1 MDRVYMTFLSKI
13 DLQIPSMLKI
23 FRKMGFIV
31 TSTDFVKYLYDNYS
45 YLIASEPL
53 YKNYSY
59 LIASEPLYKKQFL
72 TTFDKSYPDGI
83 KNYFGIRPVIDTN
96 NMQSFIEKNATFVKE
111 NEIKL
116 GSYPTSVIKDEALIQ
131 KLSNA
136 YKENKFNDKQ
146 YHIPI
151 GDKIIECDSFTLDG
165 EDYVYI
171 KENGLYVKV
180 TPLNWLY
187 DEVSHSL
194 VCKDIIAGFSI
205 KLSHKAF
212 EKYGYNFL
220 NKYLLRDVLQDKIT
234 RLTEPVDIDNQKYL
248 DELQQIYFP
257 FNSDFEV
264 SNDGK
269 LYFHAEREYNIN
281 IDESIKRIS
290 TNMLS
295 ELTENSF
302 IINPVFNINIKG
314 DKKIVFSNAFN
325 FSSLGVN
332 AKIKNL
338 NIDGNDFKVFDR
350 FLFVDSPIENVSMH
364 CDFNIFTSLYLCGKK
379 LARNC
384 LKGSNLTI
392 NYKNEKELIAFL
404 NDIQR
409 FINLF
414 AKTVEKRNRI
424 DFTYKHVLYKPDF
437 FEQKDYDIN
446 AQTLFSKM
454 GLKSIKLVGPSINK
468 EKITNIFGD
477 ANIKYSFTDIKKDN
491 TKLPEDSKNNEK
503 KPKLSKEAEHIL
515 DLAREIL
522 SIDYIG
528 LDKESVRKN
537 VDTIVIEYNNGLS
550 KKETGL
556 SLSTNN
562 GVYTS
567 AVIKLENLR
576 DILYHNFE
584 KNMDYYD
591 ILDLIENM
599 IKKLNNEETNLDYEI
614 LKDLETLNNILKY
627 SKDEQTKNELITYLE
642 SESQSIVDYL
652 SGKKEIDYKNINE
665 FVKKFRLFLVPILT
679 RVSGN
684 VSKVDVM
691 EQIKDY
697 ALNEMNNKTEA
708 NTNNYIKL
716 IMNEIDKT
724 KKNILELDSSY
735 VFEELN
741 YSSFSAGKEI
751 IDYLNQKYMEYY
763 RVYLDL
769 MENKVNEEN
778 YENSK
783 VPLSY

>member
-13 DLQIPSMLKI
+13 DVQIPSMLNI
-23 FRKMGFIV
+23 LRKKG
-31 TSTDFVKYLYDNYS
+31 TNATPTDFVKYLYGNYS

-53 YKNYSY
+53 YEKQY
-59 LIASEPLYKKQFL
+59 LSHW
-72 TTFDKSYPDGI
+72 DKAYINGI
-83 KNYFGIRPVIDTN
+83 KEYYGIRPVINTN
-96 NMQSFIEKNATFVKE
+96 NMESFIEKNGISIKE
-111 NEIKL
+111 NEIIL
-116 GSYPTSVIKDEALIQ
+116 GSYPTTIIKDEMLIS

-136 YKENKFNDKQ
+136 YKENKFNDKK

-151 GDKIIECDSFTLDG
+151 GDKIVECDSFTLDG

-171 KENGLYVKV
+171 KENDLYVKV
-180 TPLNWLY
+180 TPLNWFY

-205 KLSHKAF
+205 EMNDRAF

-220 NKYLLRDVLQDKIT
+220 NEYLLKDVLQDKIT
-234 RLTEPVDIDNQKYL
+234 RLTEPVDLVNQKYL
-248 DELQQIYFP
+248 DELQRIYFP

-269 LYFHAEREYNIN
+269 LYFHDEREYNIN
-281 IDESIKRIS
+281 IDESIKRIA
-290 TNMLS
+290 TNMLFY
-295 ELTENSF
+295 LTENNF
-302 IINPVFNINIKG
+302 ISNPVFNINIKG
-314 DKKIVFSNAFN
+314 DKKIVFADAFN

-338 NIDGNDFKVFDR
+338 NIDGNDFKVLEK
-350 FLFVDSPIENVSMH
+350 FLLVDSPIENVSMH
-364 CDFNIFTSLYLCGKK
+364 CDFNIFASLYLCGKK

-404 NDIQR
+404 HDTQR

-414 AKTVEKRNRI
+414 AKAVEKRNGI
-424 DFTYKHVLYKPDF
+424 DFTYKHILYKPYF
-437 FEQKDYDIN
+437 FEQKDYNIN
-446 AQTLFSKM
+446 TQTLFSKI
-454 GLKSIKLVGPSINK
+454 GLKSINLVGPSINK
-468 EKITNIFGD
+468 EKITNILGD
-477 ANIKYSFTDIKKDN
+477 ANIKYSFTDIKEDN
-491 TKLPEDSKNNEK
+491 TKLFEDSKTNEE

-537 VDTIVIEYNNGLS
+537 VDTIVIEYNNGLC

-591 ILDLIENM
+591 ILDLISNM
-599 IKKLNNEETNLDYEI
+599 IKKLNNEEVKIDYEI
-614 LKDLETLNNILKY
+614 LNDLDTLNNILMY
-627 SKDEQTKNELITYLE
+627 SKDEQTKEEIITYLE
-642 SESQSIVDYL
+642 NEEQSIINYL
-652 SGKKEIDYKNINE
+652 SNKSDIGYKNINE
-665 FVKKFRLFLVPILT
+665 FIKKIRLFLVPILT
-679 RVSGN
+679 KVSGN
-684 VSKVDVM
+684 VSKIDVM
-691 EQIKDY
+691 EQIQDY
-697 ALNEMNNKTEA
+697 ALSEMNNKIEK
-708 NTNNYIKL
+708 NSNGYIKL
-716 IMNEIDKT
+716 ILSEIDKI
-724 KKNILELDSSY
+724 KKDILSLDSNY
-735 VFEELN
+735 TFEELD
-741 YSSFSAGKEI
+741 YFSFKNGKEI
-751 IDYLNQKYMEYY
+751 IDYLNQKYIEYY

>member
-13 DLQIPSMLKI
+13 DVQTPSMLNI
-23 FRKMGFIV
+23 LRKKGLIA
-31 TSTDFVKYLYDNYS
+31 TPTDFVKYLYG
-45 YLIASEPL
+45 
-53 YKNYSY
+53 NYSY

-72 TTFDKSYPDGI
+72 TTFDKSYLDGI

-96 NMQSFIEKNATFVKE
+96 NMKSFIEKNATFING

-136 YKENKFNDKQ
+136 YKENKLNNKK

-180 TPLNWLY
+180 TPLNWFY

-205 KLSHKAF
+205 EMNDRTF

-220 NKYLLRDVLQDKIT
+220 NEYLLRDVLQDKII
-234 RLTEPVDIDNQKYL
+234 RITEPVDLVNQKYL

-269 LYFHAEREYNIN
+269 LYFHDEREYNIN
-281 IDESIKRIS
+281 IDESIQRIA

-302 IINPVFNINIKG
+302 ITNPVFNINIKG
-314 DKKIVFSNAFN
+314 DKKIVFADAFN

-338 NIDGNDFKVFDR
+338 NIDGNNFKVLDR
-350 FLFVDSPIENVSMH
+350 FLFVDSPIENVSMR
-364 CDFNIFTSLYLCGKK
+364 CDLNIFTSLYLCGKH

-414 AKTVEKRNRI
+414 AKTVEKRNGI
-424 DFTYKHVLYKPDF
+424 DFTYKHTLYKYDKYK
-437 FEQKDYDIN
+437 ENDYDL
-446 AQTLFSKM
+446 TSKFLISKI
-454 GLKSIKLVGPSINK
+454 GLKNIKLVGPSINK
-468 EKITNIFGD
+468 ERIANILGD
-477 ANIKYSFTDIKKDN
+477 ANIKYSFTDIKEDN
-491 TKLPEDSKNNEK
+491 TKLLEDPKNNEE

-537 VDTIVIEYNNGLS
+537 VDTIVIEYNNGLC

-576 DILYHNFE
+576 DTLYHNFE
-584 KNMDYYD
+584 KNMGYYD
-591 ILDLIENM
+591 ILDLISNM
-599 IKKLNNEETNLDYEI
+599 IKKLNNEEVKIDYEI
-614 LKDLETLNNILKY
+614 LNDLDTLNTILKY
-627 SKDEQTKNELITYLE
+627 SKDEQTKEEIIAYLE
-642 SESQSIVDYL
+642 NEKQSIIDYL
-652 SGKKEIDYKNINE
+652 SNKSDIGYKNINE
-665 FVKKFRLFLVPILT
+665 FIKKIRLFLVPILT
-679 RVSGN
+679 KVSGN
-684 VSKVDVM
+684 VSKIDVI

-697 ALNEMNNKTEA
+697 ALSEMNNKIE
-708 NTNNYIKL
+708 NNSDGYINL
-716 IMNEIDKT
+716 ILCEIDKI
-724 KKNILELDSSY
+724 KKGILSLDSNY
-735 VFEELN
+735 TFEDLD
-741 YSSFSAGKEI
+741 YFSFKNGKEI
-751 IDYLNQKYMEYY
+751 IDYLNQKYIEYY

-769 MENKVNEEN
+769 MEDKVNEEN

>member
-1 MDRVYMTFLSKI
+1 MGRVYMTFLSKI
-13 DLQIPSMLKI
+13 DVQTPSMLNI
-23 FRKMGFIV
+23 LRKKG
-31 TSTDFVKYLYDNYS
+31 TNATPTDFVKYLYGNYS

-53 YKNYSY
+53 YEKQY
-59 LIASEPLYKKQFL
+59 LSHW
-72 TTFDKSYPDGI
+72 DKAYINGI
-83 KNYFGIRPVIDTN
+83 KEYYGIRPVINTN
-96 NMQSFIEKNATFVKE
+96 NMESFIEKNGISIKE
-111 NEIKL
+111 NEIIL
-116 GSYPTSVIKDEALIQ
+116 GSYPTTIIKDEMLIS

-136 YKENKFNDKQ
+136 YKENKFNDKK

-180 TPLNWLY
+180 TPLNWFY

-205 KLSHKAF
+205 EMNDRSF

-220 NKYLLRDVLQDKIT
+220 NEYLLKDVLQDKIT
-234 RLTEPVDIDNQKYL
+234 RLTEPVDLVNQKYL
-248 DELQQIYFP
+248 DELQRIYFP
-257 FNSDFEV
+257 FDSNFEV

-269 LYFHAEREYNIN
+269 LYFHDEREYNIN
-281 IDESIKRIS
+281 IDESIKRIA
-290 TNMLS
+290 TNMLFY
-295 ELTENSF
+295 LTKNNF
-302 IINPVFNINIKG
+302 ISNPVFNINIKG
-314 DKKIVFSNAFN
+314 DKKIVFADAFN

-338 NIDGNDFKVFDR
+338 NIDGNDFKVLEK
-350 FLFVDSPIENVSMH
+350 FLLVDSPIENVSMH
-364 CDFNIFTSLYLCGKK
+364 CDFNIFASLYLCGKK

-392 NYKNEKELIAFL
+392 NYQNEKELIAFL

-414 AKTVEKRNRI
+414 AKAVEKRNGI
-424 DFTYKHVLYKPDF
+424 DFTYKHILYKPYF
-437 FEQKDYDIN
+437 FEQKDYNIN
-446 AQTLFSKM
+446 TQTLFSKI
-454 GLKSIKLVGPSINK
+454 GLKSINLVGPSINK
-468 EKITNIFGD
+468 EKITNIFGN
-477 ANIKYSFTDIKKDN
+477 ANIKYSFTDIKEDN
-491 TKLPEDSKNNEK
+491 TKLFEDSKTNEE

-537 VDTIVIEYNNGLS
+537 VDTIVIEYNNGLC

-556 SLSTNN
+556 SLSTNS

-591 ILDLIENM
+591 ILDLISNM
-599 IKKLNNEETNLDYEI
+599 IKKLNNEEVKIDYEI
-614 LKDLETLNNILKY
+614 LNDLDTLNTILKY
-627 SKDEQTKNELITYLE
+627 SKDEQTKEEIITYLE
-642 SESQSIVDYL
+642 NEKQSIIDYL
-652 SGKKEIDYKNINE
+652 SNKSDIGYKNANE
-665 FVKKFRLFLVPILT
+665 FIKKFRLFLVPILT
-679 RVSGN
+679 KVSGN
-684 VSKVDVM
+684 VSKIDVM
-691 EQIKDY
+691 EQIQDY
-697 ALNEMNNKTEA
+697 ALSEMNNKIEK
-708 NTNNYIKL
+708 NSNGYIKL
-716 IMNEIDKT
+716 ILSEIDKI
-724 KKNILELDSSY
+724 KKDILSLDSNY
-735 VFEELN
+735 TFEDLD
-741 YSSFSAGKEI
+741 YFSFKNGKEI
-751 IDYLNQKYMEYY
+751 FDYLNQKYIEYY

-769 MENKVNEEN
+769 MEDKVNEEN

>member
-13 DLQIPSMLKI
+13 DVQIPSMLNI
-23 FRKMGFIV
+23 LRKKG
-31 TSTDFVKYLYDNYS
+31 TNATPTDFVKYLYGNYS

-53 YKNYSY
+53 YEKQY
-59 LIASEPLYKKQFL
+59 LSHW
-72 TTFDKSYPDGI
+72 DKAYINGI
-83 KNYFGIRPVIDTN
+83 KEYYGIRPVINTN
-96 NMQSFIEKNATFVKE
+96 NMESFIEKNGISIKE
-111 NEIKL
+111 NEIIL
-116 GSYPTSVIKDEALIQ
+116 GSYPTTIIKDEMLIS

-136 YKENKFNDKQ
+136 YKENKFNDKK

-187 DEVSHSL
+187 DKVSHCL

-205 KLSHKAF
+205 EMNDRSF

-220 NKYLLRDVLQDKIT
+220 NEYLLKDVLQDKIT
-234 RLTEPVDIDNQKYL
+234 RLTEPVDLVNQKYL
-248 DELQQIYFP
+248 DELQRIYFP

-269 LYFHAEREYNIN
+269 LYFHDEREYNIN
-281 IDESIKRIS
+281 IDESIKRIA

-302 IINPVFNINIKG
+302 ITNPVFNINIKG
-314 DKKIVFSNAFN
+314 DEKIVFADAFN

-338 NIDGNDFKVFDR
+338 NIDGNNFKVLDR
-350 FLFVDSPIENVSMH
+350 FLFVGSPIENVSMQ
-364 CDFNIFTSLYLCGKK
+364 CDLDIFTSLYLCGKH

-404 NDIQR
+404 HDIQR

-414 AKTVEKRNRI
+414 AKAVEKRNGI
-424 DFTYKHVLYKPDF
+424 DFTYKHILYKPYF

-446 AQTLFSKM
+446 AQTLFSKI

-468 EKITNIFGD
+468 EKITNIFGN
-477 ANIKYSFTDIKKDN
+477 ANIKYSFTDIKEDN
-491 TKLPEDSKNNEK
+491 TKLFEDSKTNEE

-537 VDTIVIEYNNGLS
+537 VDTIVIEYNNGLC

-576 DILYHNFE
+576 DTLYHNFE

-591 ILDLIENM
+591 ILDLISNM
-599 IKKLNNEETNLDYEI
+599 IKKLNNEEVKIDYEI
-614 LKDLETLNNILKY
+614 LNDLDTLNTILKY
-627 SKDEQTKNELITYLE
+627 SKDEQTKEEIITYLE
-642 SESQSIVDYL
+642 NEKQSIIDYL
-652 SGKKEIDYKNINE
+652 SNKSDIDYKNINE
-665 FVKKFRLFLVPILT
+665 FIKKIRLFLVPILT
-679 RVSGN
+679 KVSGN
-684 VSKVDVM
+684 VSKIDVM
-691 EQIKDY
+691 EQIQDY
-697 ALNEMNNKTEA
+697 ALSEMNNKIEK
-708 NTNNYIKL
+708 NSNGYIKL
-716 IMNEIDKT
+716 ILSEIDKI
-724 KKNILELDSSY
+724 KKDILSLDSNY
-735 VFEELN
+735 TFEELD
-741 YSSFSAGKEI
+741 YFSFKNGKEI
-751 IDYLNQKYMEYY
+751 IDYLNQKYIEYY

>member
-1 MDRVYMTFLSKI
+1 MNRVYMTFLSKI
-13 DLQIPSMLKI
+13 DINIPSMLNI
-23 FRKMGFIV
+23 LRKKGLIA
-31 TSTDFVKYLYDNYS
+31 TPTDFVKYLYG
-45 YLIASEPL
+45 
-53 YKNYSY
+53 NYSY

-96 NMQSFIEKNATFVKE
+96 NMENFIEKNAISIKE

-136 YKENKFNDKQ
+136 YKENKLNDKK

-151 GDKIIECDSFTLDG
+151 GDEIIECNSITLDG

-180 TPLNWLY
+180 TPLNWFY

-194 VCKDIIAGFSI
+194 VCKDIIVGFSI
-205 KLSHKAF
+205 EMNDRSF

-220 NKYLLRDVLQDKIT
+220 NEYLLRDVLQDKIT
-234 RLTEPVDIDNQKYL
+234 RLTDPVDLVNQKNL
-248 DELQQIYFP
+248 DELQRIYFP
-257 FNSDFEV
+257 FDSNFEV

-269 LYFHAEREYNIN
+269 LYFHDEREYNIN
-281 IDESIKRIS
+281 IDESIKKIA

-302 IINPVFNINIKG
+302 ITNPVFNINIKG
-314 DKKIVFSNAFN
+314 DEKIVFADAFN

-338 NIDGNDFKVFDR
+338 NIDGNNFNVLDR

-364 CDFNIFTSLYLCGKK
+364 CDLNIFTSLYLCGKK

-384 LKGSNLTI
+384 LKGSKLTI

-404 NDIQR
+404 HDIQR

-414 AKTVEKRNRI
+414 AKAVEKRKKI
-424 DFTYKHVLYKPDF
+424 DFIYKHTLYRYDKYK
-437 FEQKDYDIN
+437 ENDYDLTSQFLI
-446 AQTLFSKM
+446 SKI
-454 GLKSIKLVGPSINK
+454 GLKNIKLVGPKINK
-468 EKITNIFGD
+468 EKITNILGD
-477 ANIKYSFTDIKKDN
+477 ANIKYSFTDIKEDN
-491 TKLPEDSKNNEK
+491 TKLLEDSKTNEE

-567 AVIKLENLR
+567 AIIKLENLR
-576 DILYHNFE
+576 DTLYHNFE

-591 ILDLIENM
+591 ILDLISNM
-599 IKKLNNEETNLDYEI
+599 IKKFNDEEVKIEYEI
-614 LKDLETLNNILKY
+614 LNDLDTLNTILKY
-627 SKDEQTKNELITYLE
+627 SKDEKTKIEIITYLE
-642 SESQSIVDYL
+642 NEKQSIIDYL
-652 SGKKEIDYKNINE
+652 SNKKEINYKSVNDFI
-665 FVKKFRLFLVPILT
+665 KKFRMFLVPILT
-679 RVSGN
+679 KVSGN
-684 VSKVDVM
+684 VSKIDVM

-697 ALNEMNNKTEA
+697 ALNEMNSKIEKNS
-708 NTNNYIKL
+708 NGYIKL
-716 IMNEIDKT
+716 ILSEIAKIKKDILKIDNNYTFEDLDYSTFKT
-724 KKNILELDSSY
+724 
-735 VFEELN
+735 
-741 YSSFSAGKEI
+741 GKEI

-763 RVYLDL
+763 RVYLEL
-769 MENKVNEEN
+769 VENKVNEEN

>member
-13 DLQIPSMLKI
+13 DVQIPSMLNI
-23 FRKMGFIV
+23 LRKKG
-31 TSTDFVKYLYDNYS
+31 TNATPTDFVKYLYGNYS

-53 YKNYSY
+53 YEKQY
-59 LIASEPLYKKQFL
+59 LSHW
-72 TTFDKSYPDGI
+72 DKAYINGI
-83 KNYFGIRPVIDTN
+83 KEYYGIRPVINTN
-96 NMQSFIEKNATFVKE
+96 NMESFIEKNGISIKE
-111 NEIKL
+111 NEIIL
-116 GSYPTSVIKDEALIQ
+116 GSYPTTIIKDEMLIS

-136 YKENKFNDKQ
+136 YKENKFNDKK

-151 GDKIIECDSFTLDG
+151 GDEIIECNSITLDG

-180 TPLNWLY
+180 TPLNWFY

-205 KLSHKAF
+205 EMNDRSF

-220 NKYLLRDVLQDKIT
+220 NEYLLKDVLQDKIT
-234 RLTEPVDIDNQKYL
+234 RLTEPVDLVNQKYL
-248 DELQQIYFP
+248 DELQRIYFP
-257 FNSDFEV
+257 FDSNFEV

-269 LYFHAEREYNIN
+269 LYFHDEREYNIN
-281 IDESIKRIS
+281 IDESIKRIA

-302 IINPVFNINIKG
+302 ITNPVFNINIKG
-314 DKKIVFSNAFN
+314 DKKIVFADAFN

-338 NIDGNDFKVFDR
+338 NIDGNDFKVLEK
-350 FLFVDSPIENVSMH
+350 FLLVDSPIENVSMH
-364 CDFNIFTSLYLCGKK
+364 CDFNIFASLYLCGKK

-404 NDIQR
+404 HDTQR

-414 AKTVEKRNRI
+414 AKAVEKRNGI
-424 DFTYKHVLYKPDF
+424 DFTYKHILYKPYF
-437 FEQKDYDIN
+437 FEQKDYNIN
-446 AQTLFSKM
+446 TQTLFSKI
-454 GLKSIKLVGPSINK
+454 GLKSINLVGPSINK
-468 EKITNIFGD
+468 EKITNILGD
-477 ANIKYSFTDIKKDN
+477 ANIKYSFTDIKEDN
-491 TKLPEDSKNNEK
+491 TKLFEDSKTNEE

-591 ILDLIENM
+591 ILDLISNM
-599 IKKLNNEETNLDYEI
+599 IKKLNNEEVKIDYEI
-614 LKDLETLNNILKY
+614 LNDLDTLNNILMY
-627 SKDEQTKNELITYLE
+627 SKDEQTKEEVITYLE
-642 SESQSIVDYL
+642 NEKQSIIDYL
-652 SGKKEIDYKNINE
+652 SNKSDIGYKNINE
-665 FVKKFRLFLVPILT
+665 FIKKIRLFLVPILT
-679 RVSGN
+679 KVSGN
-684 VSKVDVM
+684 VSKIDVM

-697 ALNEMNNKTEA
+697 ALNEMNNKIEK
-708 NTNNYIKL
+708 NSNGYINL
-716 IMNEIDKT
+716 ILSEIDKI
-724 KKNILELDSSY
+724 KKDILSLDSNY
-735 VFEELN
+735 TFEELD
-741 YSSFSAGKEI
+741 YFSFKNGKEI
-751 IDYLNQKYMEYY
+751 IDYLNQKYIEYY

-769 MENKVNEEN
+769 MEDKVNEEN

>member
-1 MDRVYMTFLSKI
+1 MGRVYMTFLSKI
-13 DLQIPSMLKI
+13 DVQTPSMLNI
-23 FRKMGFIV
+23 LRKKGLIA
-31 TSTDFVKYLYDNYS
+31 TPTDFVKYLYG
-45 YLIASEPL
+45 
-53 YKNYSY
+53 NYSY

-83 KNYFGIRPVIDTN
+83 KNYFGIRPLIDTN
-96 NMQSFIEKNATFVKE
+96 NMQSFIEKNAISIKE

-136 YKENKFNDKQ
+136 YKENKLNDKK

-151 GDKIIECDSFTLDG
+151 GDEIIECNSITLDG

-180 TPLNWLY
+180 TPLNWFY

-205 KLSHKAF
+205 EMNDRSF

-220 NKYLLRDVLQDKIT
+220 NEYLLRDVLQDKIT
-234 RLTEPVDIDNQKYL
+234 RLTEPVDIANQKYL
-248 DELQQIYFP
+248 DELQRIYFP
-257 FNSDFEV
+257 FDSNFEV

-269 LYFHAEREYNIN
+269 LYFHDEREYNIN
-281 IDESIKRIS
+281 IDESIKKIA

-314 DKKIVFSNAFN
+314 DEKIVFADAFN

-338 NIDGNDFKVFDR
+338 NIDGNNFKVLDR
-350 FLFVDSPIENVSMH
+350 FLFVGSPIENVSMQ
-364 CDFNIFTSLYLCGKK
+364 CDLDIFTSLYLCGKY

-384 LKGSNLTI
+384 LKSSNLTI
-392 NYKNEKELIAFL
+392 NYQNERELIAFL

-414 AKTVEKRNRI
+414 AKAVEKRNGI
-424 DFTYKHVLYKPDF
+424 DFTYKHILYKPYF

-454 GLKSIKLVGPSINK
+454 GLKSINLVGPSINK
-468 EKITNIFGD
+468 ERITNILGD
-477 ANIKYSFTDIKKDN
+477 ANIKYNFTDVKDD
-491 TKLPEDSKNNEK
+491 TKQIEESKNNEE

-515 DLAREIL
+515 DLAREII

-528 LDKESVRKN
+528 LDKENVRKN

-576 DILYHNFE
+576 DTLYHNFE

-591 ILDLIENM
+591 ILDLISNM
-599 IKKLNNEETNLDYEI
+599 IKKLNGEEVKIDYEI
-614 LKDLETLNNILKY
+614 LNDLDTLNTILKY
-627 SKDEQTKNELITYLE
+627 SKDEQTKEEIITYLE
-642 SESQSIVDYL
+642 NERQFITAYL
-652 SGKKEIDYKNINE
+652 SGKAEIEYKNIDE
-665 FVKKFRLFLVPILT
+665 FVKKFRLFLVPILA
-679 RVSGN
+679 RVSGD
-684 VSKVDVM
+684 VSKIDVM

-697 ALNEMNNKTEA
+697 AIEEMNNKTSE
-708 NTNNYIKL
+708 NTNSYIKIIL
-716 IMNEIDKT
+716 SEIDIT
-724 KKNILELDSSY
+724 KHLILELDSNY
-735 VFEELN
+735 TFEELD
-741 YSSFSAGKEI
+741 YSSFKTGKEI
-751 IDYLNQKYMEYY
+751 IDYLDKKYMEYY
-763 RVYLDL
+763 KIYLNL

-783 VPLSY
+783 VHLNI

>member
-13 DLQIPSMLKI
+13 DVQIPSMLNI
-23 FRKMGFIV
+23 LRKKG
-31 TSTDFVKYLYDNYS
+31 TNATPTDFVKYLYCNYS
-45 YLIASEPL
+45 DLIASEPL
-53 YKNYSY
+53 YEKQY
-59 LIASEPLYKKQFL
+59 LSHW
-72 TTFDKSYPDGI
+72 DKAYINGI
-83 KNYFGIRPVIDTN
+83 KEYYGIRPVINTN
-96 NMQSFIEKNATFVKE
+96 NMESFIEKNGISIKE
-111 NEIKL
+111 NEIIL
-116 GSYPTSVIKDEALIQ
+116 GSYPTTIIKDEMLIS

-136 YKENKFNDKQ
+136 YKENKFNDKK

-151 GDKIIECDSFTLDG
+151 GDKIIECNSFTLDG

-187 DEVSHSL
+187 DKVSHCL

-205 KLSHKAF
+205 EMNDRSF

-220 NKYLLRDVLQDKIT
+220 NEYLLKDVLQDKIT
-234 RLTEPVDIDNQKYL
+234 RLTEPVDLVNQKYL
-248 DELQQIYFP
+248 DELQRIYFP

-269 LYFHAEREYNIN
+269 LYFHDEREYNIN
-281 IDESIKRIS
+281 IDESIKRIA
-290 TNMLS
+290 TNMLFY
-295 ELTENSF
+295 LTKNNF
-302 IINPVFNINIKG
+302 ISNPVFNINIKG
-314 DKKIVFSNAFN
+314 DKKIVFADAFN

-338 NIDGNDFKVFDR
+338 NIDGNDFKVLEK
-350 FLFVDSPIENVSMH
+350 FLLVDSPIENVSMH
-364 CDFNIFTSLYLCGKK
+364 CDFNIFASLYLCGKK

-392 NYKNEKELIAFL
+392 NYQNEKELIAFL

-414 AKTVEKRNRI
+414 AKAVEKRNGI
-424 DFTYKHVLYKPDF
+424 DFTYKHILYKPYF
-437 FEQKDYDIN
+437 FEQKDYNIN
-446 AQTLFSKM
+446 TQTLFSKM
-454 GLKSIKLVGPSINK
+454 GLKSINLVGPKINK
-468 EKITNIFGD
+468 EKITNILGD
-477 ANIKYSFTDIKKDN
+477 ANIKYSFTDIKEDN
-491 TKLPEDSKNNEK
+491 TKLLEDSKNNEE

-537 VDTIVIEYNNGLS
+537 VDTIVIEYNNGLC

-562 GVYTS
+562 GVYTN

-576 DILYHNFE
+576 DTLYHNFE

-591 ILDLIENM
+591 ILDLISNM
-599 IKKLNNEETNLDYEI
+599 IKKLNNQEVKIDYEI
-614 LKDLETLNNILKY
+614 LNDLDTLNTILKY
-627 SKDEQTKNELITYLE
+627 SKDEQTKEEIITYLE
-642 SESQSIVDYL
+642 NEKQSITNYLSNKNDVDYK
-652 SGKKEIDYKNINE
+652 SVNDFI
-665 FVKKFRLFLVPILT
+665 KKFRMFLVPILT
-679 RVSGN
+679 KVSGN
-684 VSKVDVM
+684 VSKIDVI

-697 ALNEMNNKTEA
+697 ALNEMNNKIEK
-708 NTNNYIKL
+708 NSDGYIKL
-716 IMNEIDKT
+716 ILSEIDKI
-724 KKNILELDSSY
+724 KKDILSFDSNYTFEDLDY
-735 VFEELN
+735 F
-741 YSSFSAGKEI
+741 SFKNGKEI
-751 IDYLNQKYMEYY
+751 IDYLNQKYIEYY

-769 MENKVNEEN
+769 MEDKVNEEN

>member
-1 MDRVYMTFLSKI
+1 MNRVYMTFLSKI
-13 DLQIPSMLKI
+13 DVHIPSMLNI
-23 FRKMGFIV
+23 LRKKGLIA
-31 TSTDFVKYLYDNYS
+31 TPTDFVKYLYCNHS

-53 YKNYSY
+53 YEKQYLSY
-59 LIASEPLYKKQFL
+59 W
-72 TTFDKSYPDGI
+72 DKAYVNGI

-96 NMQSFIEKNATFVKE
+96 NMESFIEKNSISING

-116 GSYPTSVIKDEALIQ
+116 GSYPTTIIRDEMLIS

-136 YKENKFNDKQ
+136 YKENKLNDKK

-151 GDKIIECDSFTLDG
+151 GDKIIECDSITLDG

-187 DEVSHSL
+187 DKVSHCL
-194 VCKDIIAGFSI
+194 VCKDIIAGFFI
-205 KLSHKAF
+205 EMNHRTF

-220 NKYLLRDVLQDKIT
+220 NEYLLKDILQYKIT
-234 RLTEPVDIDNQKYL
+234 RLTEPVDLVNQKYL
-248 DELQQIYFP
+248 DELQQINFP

-269 LYFHAEREYNIN
+269 LYFHDEREYNIN
-281 IDESIKRIS
+281 IDESIKRIA
-290 TNMLS
+290 TNMLFY
-295 ELTENSF
+295 LTKNNF
-302 IINPVFNINIKG
+302 ISNPVLNINIKG
-314 DKKIVFSNAFN
+314 DKKIVFADAFN
-325 FSSLGVN
+325 FSSFGIN

-338 NIDGNDFKVFDR
+338 NIDGNDFKVLEK
-350 FLFVDSPIENVSMH
+350 FLLVDSPIENVSMH
-364 CDFNIFTSLYLCGKK
+364 CDFNIFTSLYLCGKH

-404 NDIQR
+404 HDIQR

-414 AKTVEKRNRI
+414 AKAVEKRKKI
-424 DFTYKHVLYKPDF
+424 DFTYKHTLYRYDKYK
-437 FEQKDYDIN
+437 ENDYDLTSQFII
-446 AQTLFSKM
+446 SKI

-468 EKITNIFGD
+468 EKITNILGD
-477 ANIKYSFTDIKKDN
+477 ANIKYSFTDIKEDN
-491 TKLPEDSKNNEK
+491 SKLLEDSKTNEE

-562 GVYTS
+562 GVYTN
-567 AVIKLENLR
+567 AIIKLENLR
-576 DILYHNFE
+576 DTLYHNFE

-591 ILDLIENM
+591 ILDLISNM
-599 IKKLNNEETNLDYEI
+599 IKKLNDEEVKIEYEI
-614 LKDLETLNNILKY
+614 LNDLETLNAILKY
-627 SKDEQTKNELITYLE
+627 SNDEQTKIEIITYLE
-642 SESQSIVDYL
+642 NEKQSIIDYL
-652 SGKKEIDYKNINE
+652 SNKKEIDYKSVNE
-665 FVKKFRLFLVPILT
+665 FIKKFRMFLVPILT
-679 RVSGN
+679 KVSGN
-684 VSKVDVM
+684 VSKIDVM

-697 ALNEMNNKTEA
+697 ALNEMNSKIQENSDG
-708 NTNNYIKL
+708 YIKL
-716 IMNEIDKT
+716 ILSEIDKI
-724 KKNILELDSSY
+724 KKDILSIDSNYTFEDLD
-735 VFEELN
+735 
-741 YSSFSAGKEI
+741 YSSFKTGKEI
-751 IDYLNQKYMEYY
+751 IDYLDKKYMEYY
-763 RVYLDL
+763 RVYLEL

-778 YENSK
+778 YESSK

>member
-1 MDRVYMTFLSKI
+1 MGRVYMTFLSKI
-13 DLQIPSMLKI
+13 DVQTPSMLNI
-23 FRKMGFIV
+23 LRKKGLIA
-31 TSTDFVKYLYDNYS
+31 TPTDFVKYLYGNYS
-45 YLIASEPL
+45 YLIA
-53 YKNYSY
+53 N
-59 LIASEPLYKKQFL
+59 EPLYKKQFL

-83 KNYFGIRPVIDTN
+83 KNYFGIRPLIDTN
-96 NMQSFIEKNATFVKE
+96 NMQSFVEKNAISIKE

-116 GSYPTSVIKDEALIQ
+116 GSYPTTIIRDDMLIL

-136 YKENKFNDKQ
+136 YKENKFNNKK

-180 TPLNWLY
+180 TPLNWFN

-205 KLSHKAF
+205 KLSHQAF

-220 NKYLLRDVLQDKIT
+220 NEYLLRDVLQDKII
-234 RLTEPVDIDNQKYL
+234 RITEPVDLVNQKYL

-257 FNSDFEV
+257 FKSDFEV
-264 SNDGK
+264 SNEGK
-269 LYFHAEREYNIN
+269 LYFHDEREYNIN
-281 IDESIKRIS
+281 IDESIKRLA

-302 IINPVFNINIKG
+302 ITNPVFNINIKG
-314 DKKIVFSNAFN
+314 DKKTVFANAFN

-338 NIDGNDFKVFDR
+338 NIDGNNFKVLDR
-350 FLFVDSPIENVSMH
+350 FLFVGSPIENVSMQ
-364 CDFNIFTSLYLCGKK
+364 CDFNIFTSLYLCGKH

-414 AKTVEKRNRI
+414 AKAVEKRNGI
-424 DFTYKHVLYKPDF
+424 DFTYKHVLYKPYF

-446 AQTLFSKM
+446 AQTLFSRI
-454 GLKSIKLVGPSINK
+454 GLKSIKLVGQSINK
-468 EKITNIFGD
+468 EKITNILGY
-477 ANIKYSFTDIKKDN
+477 ANIKYSFTDIK
-491 TKLPEDSKNNEK
+491 EDTEKQIEESKNIGE

-515 DLAREIL
+515 DLAREII

-537 VDTIVIEYNNGLS
+537 VDTIVIEYNNGLC

-576 DILYHNFE
+576 DTLYHNFE

-591 ILDLIENM
+591 ILDLISNM
-599 IKKLNNEETNLDYEI
+599 IKKLNGEEVKIDYEI
-614 LKDLETLNNILKY
+614 LNDLDTLNTILKY
-627 SKDEQTKNELITYLE
+627 SKDEQTKEEIITYLE
-642 SESQSIVDYL
+642 NEKQSIIDYL
-652 SGKKEIDYKNINE
+652 SNKSDIDYKNTNE
-665 FVKKFRLFLVPILT
+665 FIKKIRLFLVPILT
-679 RVSGN
+679 KVSGN
-684 VSKVDVM
+684 VSKIDVI

-697 ALNEMNNKTEA
+697 ALSEMNNKIEK
-708 NTNNYIKL
+708 NSDGYIKL
-716 IMNEIDKT
+716 ILSEIDKI
-724 KKNILELDSSY
+724 KKDILSLDSNY
-735 VFEELN
+735 TFEDLD
-741 YSSFSAGKEI
+741 YFSFKNGKEI

-763 RVYLDL
+763 RAYLDL
-769 MENKVNEEN
+769 MEDKVNEEN

-783 VPLSY
+783 VPLGY

>member
-13 DLQIPSMLKI
+13 DVQIPSMLNI
-23 FRKMGFIV
+23 LRKKG
-31 TSTDFVKYLYDNYS
+31 TNATPTDFVKYLYGNYS
-45 YLIASEPL
+45 DLIASEPL
-53 YKNYSY
+53 YEKQY
-59 LIASEPLYKKQFL
+59 LSHW
-72 TTFDKSYPDGI
+72 DKAYINGI
-83 KNYFGIRPVIDTN
+83 KEYYGIRPVINTN
-96 NMQSFIEKNATFVKE
+96 NMESFIEKNGISIKE
-111 NEIKL
+111 NEIIL
-116 GSYPTSVIKDEALIQ
+116 GSYPTTIIKDEMLIS

-136 YKENKFNDKQ
+136 CKENKFNDKK

-151 GDKIIECDSFTLDG
+151 GDKIIECNSFTLDG

-171 KENGLYVKV
+171 KENGLYVEV

-205 KLSHKAF
+205 EMNDRAF

-220 NKYLLRDVLQDKIT
+220 NEYLLKDVLQDKIT
-234 RLTEPVDIDNQKYL
+234 RLTEPVNLVNQKYL
-248 DELQQIYFP
+248 DELQRIYFP

-269 LYFHAEREYNIN
+269 LYFHDEREYNIN
-281 IDESIKRIS
+281 IDESIKRIA
-290 TNMLS
+290 TNMLFY
-295 ELTENSF
+295 LTKNNF
-302 IINPVFNINIKG
+302 ISNPVFNINIKG
-314 DKKIVFSNAFN
+314 DKKIVFADAFN

-338 NIDGNDFKVFDR
+338 NIDGNNFNVLDR
-350 FLFVDSPIENVSMH
+350 FLFVDSPIENVSMQ
-364 CDFNIFTSLYLCGKK
+364 CDLNIFTSLYLCGKH

-392 NYKNEKELIAFL
+392 NYKNAKELITFL

-414 AKTVEKRNRI
+414 AKAVEKRNGI
-424 DFTYKHVLYKPDF
+424 DFTYKHVLYKPYF

-446 AQTLFSKM
+446 AQTLFSKI

-468 EKITNIFGD
+468 EKITNIFGN
-477 ANIKYSFTDIKKDN
+477 ANIKYSFTDIKEDN
-491 TKLPEDSKNNEK
+491 TKLFEDSKNNEE

-528 LDKESVRKN
+528 LDKESVRKK
-537 VDTIVIEYNNGLS
+537 VDTIVIEYNNGLC

-576 DILYHNFE
+576 DTLYHNFE
-584 KNMDYYD
+584 KNIDYYD
-591 ILDLIENM
+591 ILDLISNM
-599 IKKLNNEETNLDYEI
+599 IKKLNGEEVKIDYEI
-614 LKDLETLNNILKY
+614 LNDLDTLNTILKY
-627 SKDEQTKNELITYLE
+627 SKDEQTKEEIITYLE
-642 SESQSIVDYL
+642 NEKQSIIDYL
-652 SGKKEIDYKNINE
+652 SNKSDIEYKNTNE
-665 FVKKFRLFLVPILT
+665 FIKKIRLFLVPILT
-679 RVSGN
+679 KVSGN
-684 VSKVDVM
+684 VSKIDVM
-691 EQIKDY
+691 EQIQDY
-697 ALNEMNNKTEA
+697 ALSEMNNKIEK
-708 NTNNYIKL
+708 NSNGYIKL
-716 IMNEIDKT
+716 ILSEIDKI
-724 KKNILELDSSY
+724 KKDILSLDSNY
-735 VFEELN
+735 TFEDLD
-741 YSSFSAGKEI
+741 YFSFKNGKEI
-751 IDYLNQKYMEYY
+751 IDYLNQKYIEYY

-769 MENKVNEEN
+769 MEDKVNEEN

>member
-13 DLQIPSMLKI
+13 DVQIPSMLNI
-23 FRKMGFIV
+23 LRKKG
-31 TSTDFVKYLYDNYS
+31 TNATPTDFVKYLYGNYS

-53 YKNYSY
+53 YEKQY
-59 LIASEPLYKKQFL
+59 LSHW
-72 TTFDKSYPDGI
+72 DKAYINGI
-83 KNYFGIRPVIDTN
+83 KEYYGIRPVINTN
-96 NMQSFIEKNATFVKE
+96 NMESFIEKNGISIKE
-111 NEIKL
+111 NEIIL
-116 GSYPTSVIKDEALIQ
+116 GSYPTTIIKDEMLIS

-136 YKENKFNDKQ
+136 YKENKFNDKK

-187 DEVSHSL
+187 DKVSHCL

-205 KLSHKAF
+205 EMNDRAF

-220 NKYLLRDVLQDKIT
+220 NEYLLKDVLQDKIT
-234 RLTEPVDIDNQKYL
+234 RLTEPVDLVNQKYL
-248 DELQQIYFP
+248 DELQRIYFP
-257 FNSDFEV
+257 FDSNFEV

-269 LYFHAEREYNIN
+269 LYFHDEREYNIN
-281 IDESIKRIS
+281 IDESIKRIA

-302 IINPVFNINIKG
+302 ITNPVFNINIKG
-314 DKKIVFSNAFN
+314 DEKIVFADAFN

-338 NIDGNDFKVFDR
+338 NIDGNNFKVLDR
-350 FLFVDSPIENVSMH
+350 FLFVGSPIENVSMQ
-364 CDFNIFTSLYLCGKK
+364 CDLDIFTSLYLCGKH

-404 NDIQR
+404 HDIQR

-414 AKTVEKRNRI
+414 AKAVEKRNGI
-424 DFTYKHVLYKPDF
+424 DFTYKHILYKPYF

-446 AQTLFSKM
+446 AQTLFSKI

-468 EKITNIFGD
+468 EKITNIFGN
-477 ANIKYSFTDIKKDN
+477 ANIKYSFTDIKEDN
-491 TKLPEDSKNNEK
+491 TKLFEDSKTNEE

-537 VDTIVIEYNNGLS
+537 VDTIVIEYNNGLC

-562 GVYTS
+562 GVYTN
-567 AVIKLENLR
+567 AIIKLETLR
-576 DILYHNFE
+576 DTLYHNFE

-591 ILDLIENM
+591 ILDLISNM
-599 IKKLNNEETNLDYEI
+599 IKKLNDEEVKIEYEI
-614 LKDLETLNNILKY
+614 LNDLETLNTILKY
-627 SKDEQTKNELITYLE
+627 SKDEQTKEEIITYLE
-642 SESQSIVDYL
+642 NEKQSIIDYL
-652 SGKKEIDYKNINE
+652 SNKSDIGYKNINE
-665 FVKKFRLFLVPILT
+665 FIKKIRLFLVPILT
-679 RVSGN
+679 KVSGN
-684 VSKVDVM
+684 VSKIDVM
-691 EQIKDY
+691 EQIQDY
-697 ALNEMNNKTEA
+697 ALNEMNNKIEK
-708 NTNNYIKL
+708 NSDGYIKL
-716 IMNEIDKT
+716 ILREIDKI
-724 KKNILELDSSY
+724 KKDILSLDSNY
-735 VFEELN
+735 TFEDLD
-741 YSSFSAGKEI
+741 YFSFKNGKEI
-751 IDYLNQKYMEYY
+751 IDYLNQKYIEYY

-769 MENKVNEEN
+769 MEDKVNEEN

>member
-13 DLQIPSMLKI
+13 DVQIPSMLNI
-23 FRKMGFIV
+23 LRKKG
-31 TSTDFVKYLYDNYS
+31 TNATPTDFVKYLYGNYS

-53 YKNYSY
+53 YEKQY
-59 LIASEPLYKKQFL
+59 LSHW
-72 TTFDKSYPDGI
+72 DKAYINGI
-83 KNYFGIRPVIDTN
+83 KEYYGIRPVINTN
-96 NMQSFIEKNATFVKE
+96 NMESFIEKNGISIKE
-111 NEIKL
+111 NEIIL
-116 GSYPTSVIKDEALIQ
+116 GSYPTTIIKDEMLIS

-136 YKENKFNDKQ
+136 YKENKFNDKK

-187 DEVSHSL
+187 DKVSHCL

-205 KLSHKAF
+205 EMNDRAF

-220 NKYLLRDVLQDKIT
+220 NEYLLKDVLQDKIT
-234 RLTEPVDIDNQKYL
+234 RLTEPVDLVNQKYL
-248 DELQQIYFP
+248 DELQRIYFP
-257 FNSDFEV
+257 FDSNFEV

-269 LYFHAEREYNIN
+269 LYFHDEREYNIN
-281 IDESIKRIS
+281 IDESIKRIA

-302 IINPVFNINIKG
+302 ITNPVFNINIKG
-314 DKKIVFSNAFN
+314 DEKIVFADAFN

-338 NIDGNDFKVFDR
+338 NIDGNNFKVLDR
-350 FLFVDSPIENVSMH
+350 FLFVGSPIENVSMQ
-364 CDFNIFTSLYLCGKK
+364 CDLDIFTSLYLCGKH

-404 NDIQR
+404 HDIQR

-414 AKTVEKRNRI
+414 AKAVEKRNGI
-424 DFTYKHVLYKPDF
+424 DFTYKHILYKPYF

-446 AQTLFSKM
+446 AQTLFSKI

-468 EKITNIFGD
+468 EKITNIFGN
-477 ANIKYSFTDIKKDN
+477 ANIKYSFTDIKEDN
-491 TKLPEDSKNNEK
+491 TKLFEDSKTNEE

-591 ILDLIENM
+591 ILDLISNM
-599 IKKLNNEETNLDYEI
+599 IKKLNNEEVKIDYEI
-614 LKDLETLNNILKY
+614 LNDLDTLNNILMY
-627 SKDEQTKNELITYLE
+627 SKDEQTKEEVITYLE
-642 SESQSIVDYL
+642 NEKQSIIDYL
-652 SGKKEIDYKNINE
+652 SNKSDIGYKNINE
-665 FVKKFRLFLVPILT
+665 FIKKIRLFLVPILT
-679 RVSGN
+679 KVSGN
-684 VSKVDVM
+684 VSKIDVM

-697 ALNEMNNKTEA
+697 ALNEMNNKIEK
-708 NTNNYIKL
+708 NSNGYINL
-716 IMNEIDKT
+716 ILSEIDKI
-724 KKNILELDSSY
+724 KKDILSLDSNY
-735 VFEELN
+735 TFEELD
-741 YSSFSAGKEI
+741 YFSFKNGKEI
-751 IDYLNQKYMEYY
+751 IDYLNQKYIEYY

-769 MENKVNEEN
+769 MEDKVNEEN